1 MIVMIADIQQ
11 NKSLKIFEILKKIV
25 IFADV
30 MLFIE

>member
-1 MIVMIADIQQ
+1 MIADIQQ

-30 MLFIE
+30 MLLV